1 MDSSVASEFNGKMA
15 DFFSFSFF
23 SECMRSQV
31 LNDVRVHQ
39 DSHENKPLDL
49 QRSQLTG
56 QAMDLISKL

>member
-1 MDSSVASEFNGKMA
+1 MDSGVASEVNGKMA
-15 DFFSFSFF
+15 DFFFFFF

-31 LNDVRVHQ
+31 LHQ

-56 QAMDLISKL
+56 QAMELISKL